1 MLNFSFNGNND
12 CILRLFRTTLNLTFP
27 LVKETNL
34 LMKCARYFSFFEVNV
49 KHIATCSLSSNNHQG
64 ITSSSFFVLKFLI
77 VSSMTYF
84 DYIENTI
91 KNFTTKKDDLIIL
104 LWLFDER
111 KQVIICLLFSLK
123 DEKYSV

>member
-1 MLNFSFNGNND
+1 
-12 CILRLFRTTLNLTFP
+12 
-27 LVKETNL
+27 
-34 LMKCARYFSFFEVNV
+34 
-49 KHIATCSLSSNNHQG
+49 
-64 ITSSSFFVLKFLI
+64 
-77 VSSMTYF
+77 MTYF